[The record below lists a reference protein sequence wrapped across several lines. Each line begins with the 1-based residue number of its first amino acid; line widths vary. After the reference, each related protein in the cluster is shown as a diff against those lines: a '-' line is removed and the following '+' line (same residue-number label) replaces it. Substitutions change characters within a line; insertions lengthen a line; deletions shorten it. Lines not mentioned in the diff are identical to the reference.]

1 MSILKQ
7 NIYFNV
13 AGKSWS
19 TIVGLV
25 FIPVYLRLL
34 GAEAFGLIAFFTT
47 MLAAFQILEF
57 GLGTTINRELARFSA
72 GSISARDARDLV
84 RTFEAIY
91 FLVALCIGAAVVLA
105 APFLS
110 AKWLRIQSM
119 PLSEATTAVT
129 QMGVAIAL
137 LWPCNF
143 YNNGLI
149 GLERQGVQNTVS
161 AALST
166 VRAIGAVCAL
176 LFLGRN
182 IHVFFLWQI
191 VFGTIQLGVLAFCLW
206 HFMPRHAERPR
217 FRTAQLI
224 RVWRF
229 TVGLGATGVVSFI
242 LSQLDKLLLSTMLP
256 LVLFAYYS
264 LANQVSMASRMLPAA
279 LYSAFFPR
287 FSALVAHGDE
297 RQLRR
302 LYHQASQLVALIA
315 FPGAMVGAF
324 FAPQILRVWS
334 GSPEIALHAGPI
346 ASVLLVGSAINSM
359 MGILYDITIA
369 RGLPSLGFYQ
379 NLISVII
386 LGPAMVYMAGTYGG
400 MGAAIVWLILNL
412 GYLTISAPIVHARV
426 LPGEL
431 MKWYLVDICGALLPS
446 AGIALVAKLL
456 IPTDASKWLMV
467 VSIISTWGAA
477 TILCAVVLPE
487 MRRYIFRTMANF
499 ADAYGLKR
507 AR

>member
-1 MSILKQ
+1 MSILKK

-13 AGKSWS
+13 AGKLWS
-19 TIVGLV
+19 TVVGLV
-25 FIPVYLRLL
+25 FIPIYLRLL

-47 MLAAFQILEF
+47 MLAAFQIFEF
-57 GLGTTINRELARFSA
+57 GLGTTINRELARFSSGGVRA
-72 GSISARDARDLV
+72 QDVRDLA
-84 RTFEAIY
+84 RTFEVIY
-91 FLVALCIGAAVVLA
+91 FLVALCIGASVVLA
-105 APFLS
+105 ASFLS
-110 AKWLRIQSM
+110 AEWLRVQSM
-119 PLSEATTAVT
+119 PLGEATTAVA

-143 YNNGLI
+143 YHNGLV
-149 GLERQGVQNTVS
+149 GLERQVVQNTVS

-166 VRAIGAVCAL
+166 VRGMGAVCAL
-176 LFLGRN
+176 LFMGRN

-191 VFGTIQLGVLAFCLW
+191 AFGSIQLAVLAFCFW
-206 HFMPRHAERPR
+206 HYMPRHARRPH
-217 FRTAQLI
+217 FRIAQLI

-229 TVGLGATGVVSFI
+229 TVALGATGVVSFI
-242 LSQLDKLLLSTMLP
+242 LSQLDKLLLSSMLP

-264 LANQVSMASRMLPAA
+264 LANQVSMASRMLPSA

-287 FSALVAHGDE
+287 FSALVARGDE
-297 RQLRR
+297 KQLRR
-302 LYHQASQLVALIA
+302 LYHQASQLVALIV

-334 GSPEIALHAGPI
+334 GSPDIALHAGPI

-386 LGPAMVYMAGTYGG
+386 LGPAMLFMAGTYGG
-400 MGAAIVWLILNL
+400 IGAAIVWLVLNL

-431 MKWYLVDICGALLPS
+431 TNWYFVDICCALIPS
-446 AGIALVAKLL
+446 ASIALIAKFLMPTVASL
-456 IPTDASKWLMV
+456 WLTV
-467 VSIISTWGAA
+467 AGIVSAWSVA
-477 TILCAVVLPE
+477 TVLCAFVLPE
-487 MRRYIFRTMANF
+487 IRGYIFRKV
-499 ADAYGLKR
+499 ADFVNTRRLRR
-507 AR
+507 AG